1 MGWVSID
8 DGSEGSLDVSTG
20 NSTKTVFLV
29 LGEVFLGGRKGGGR
43 SSEDG
48 GVGGS
53 FGEDLLGFKE
63 LLRSRRR
70 FD

>member
-20 NSTKTVFLV
+20 DTTKTILLV
-29 LGEVFLGGRKGGGR
+29 LGEVLFGGGEGGGR
-43 SSEDG
+43 SSEYG
-48 GVGGS
+48 RVGGS